1 MDNTPPGH
9 RNVRV
14 NLMLEPDTP
23 SAFTEGWQAFD
34 SGRGSNIRT
43 AYNE

>member
-1 MDNTPPGH
+1 MDKTPPG
-9 RNVRV
+9 RRDVWV
-14 NLMLEPDTP
+14 NLMLEPGTP
-23 SAFTEGWQAFD
+23 SAFTQGWQAFD